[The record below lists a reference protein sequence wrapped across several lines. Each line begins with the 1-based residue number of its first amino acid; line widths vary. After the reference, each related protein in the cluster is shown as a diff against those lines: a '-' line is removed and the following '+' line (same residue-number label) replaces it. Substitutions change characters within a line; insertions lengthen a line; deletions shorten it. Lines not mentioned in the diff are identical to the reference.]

1 MTGTDVATPM
11 AQLPA
16 HLQGQIG
23 KEDFDEFAGGVT
35 SSFPMITY
43 RGRVWRV
50 KKSGEEQIYLNEK
63 QEAVQSVEIVFL
75 KSNPVPSKV
84 HYEDKYKEG
93 DSGPPRC
100 WSAGGVKP
108 DSNVT
113 DPIHPVCSTCPNNV
127 WGSKITEAG
136 KPTRACSDVRRTA
149 VAMAWQL
156 AEVEAGTRAPTDVDV
171 FLLRVPPASLNPLKD
186 YAEKVLQPKGIAP
199 YMLVTQVGFDN
210 TVSYPKLTFKAL
222 RFLDGQEFAVAST
235 LRNGPETGRILQES
249 TEMASND
256 EAGTTVGQAE
266 VSAAPAQPAA
276 EVQTP
281 APAPSSKPAAKPTP
295 VEEEEMFSD
304 MLNDIAPPAEPPRA
318 ADVETAAEVVED
330 IAPAPPAP
338 EPVKESAPVEATR
351 SCPSTPRC
359 RLPLLRTMVTIWKRC
374 STLSWVELLAGR
386 VCALSA
392 PALFTGRRAWTY
404 KNS

>member
-1 MTGTDVATPM
+1 MTGTEVASPV

-23 KEDFDEFAGGVT
+23 QADFDEFAGGVT
-35 SSFPMITY
+35 SGFPMITY

-50 KKSGEEQIYLNEK
+50 KKGGEEQIYLNQQ
-63 QEAVQSVEIVFL
+63 QEAVQSIEIVFL

-100 WSAGGVKP
+100 WSAGGIKP
-108 DSNVT
+108 DANVT
-113 DPIHPVCSTCPNNV
+113 DPIHPVCATCPNNV

-136 KPTRACSDVRRTA
+136 KPARACSDVRRTA

-156 AEVEAGTRAPTDVDV
+156 AEVEAGTRSPTDVDV

-186 YAEKVLQPKGIAP
+186 YAEITLKPKGIAP

-210 TVSYPKLTFKAL
+210 TVSYPKLTFKAF
-222 RFLDGQEFAVAST
+222 RFLETQEFAVAST
-235 LRNGPETGRILQES
+235 LRGGAETGRILQEA
-249 TEMASND
+249 TEMAPDDD
-256 EAGTTVGQAE
+256 EAGTTAGQSN

-276 EVQTP
+276 DAQTP
-281 APAPSSKPAAKPTP
+281 APASSPKPKPPTP

-304 MLNDIAPPAEPPRA
+304 MLADIAPAPPPARA
-318 ADVETAAEVVED
+318 ADVETAAAVVED
-330 IAPAPPAP
+330 IAPAPAP
-338 EPVKESAPVEATR
+338 PPPVKESAPVA
-351 SCPSTPRC
+351 P
-359 RLPLLRTMVTIWKRC
+359 V
-374 STLSWVELLAGR
+374 
-386 VCALSA
+386 A
-392 PALFTGRRAWTY
+392 PAAPPAAAAAEGDMEAMLDSILG
-404 KNS
+404 

>member
-1 MTGTDVATPM
+1 MTGTEVANPT

-16 HLQGQIG
+16 HLQGVVG
-23 KEDFDEFAGGVT
+23 NEDFDEFAGGVT
-35 SSFPMITY
+35 SGFPMITY

-50 KKSGEEQIYLNEK
+50 KKSGEEQIYLNDK
-63 QEAVQSVEIVFL
+63 QEAVQSVEVVFL

-100 WSAGGVKP
+100 WSAGGIKP
-108 DSNVT
+108 DANVT
-113 DPIHPVCSTCPNNV
+113 DPIHPVCATCPNNV
-127 WGSKITEAG
+127 WGSKVTEAG
-136 KPTRACSDVRRTA
+136 KPARACSDVRRTA

-186 YAEKVLQPKGIAP
+186 YAELILKPKGIAP

-210 TVSYPKLTFKAL
+210 TVSYPKLTFKAF
-222 RFLDGQEFAVAST
+222 RFLEGQEFAVAST
-235 LRNGPETGRILQES
+235 LRNGPDTGRILQES
-249 TEMASND
+249 TEMASDD
-256 EAGTTVGQAE
+256 EAGTTAGQGQ

-276 EVQTP
+276 EAQTP
-281 APAPSSKPAAKPTP
+281 APASSPKPKAPTP

-304 MLNDIAPPAEPPRA
+304 MLADVAPAPAPARA

-330 IAPAPPAP
+330 IAPAPPPPA
-338 EPVKESAPVEATR
+338 PVKESAPV
-351 SCPSTPRC
+351 
-359 RLPLLRTMVTIWKRC
+359 
-374 STLSWVELLAGR
+374 
-386 VCALSA
+386 A
-392 PALFTGRRAWTY
+392 PAAQPAPPAAAPEGDMEAMLD
-404 KNS
+404 SILS